1 MNEIEIVV
9 RKFKSSSKPEDRYT
23 SFDYC
28 YNYFLTTEKLGK
40 DIEKSCLTLGFYLAS
55 WGMYRGSSFLLQKS
69 VKYLEPTVDYIADL
83 DRNVWNIDVDKY
95 DEKIIE
101 YIIEVYNEIKTR
113 LIFNGHS
120 DLTLITKILLG
131 VFGFVPA
138 FDNFFC
144 DSFRNIYK
152 GQCGFRR
159 LNKKSLM
166 FIKDFYD
173 KNKII
178 INRLSNE
185 TFTTDFYSG
194 ERTNIKY
201 TKAKII
207 DMYGFTLGLDK
218 QIISKNVHKIKTQ

>member
-113 LIFNGHS
+113 LIF
-120 DLTLITKILLG
+120 
-131 VFGFVPA
+131 
-138 FDNFFC
+138 
-144 DSFRNIYK
+144 R
-152 GQCGFRR
+152 
-159 LNKKSLM
+159 
-166 FIKDFYD
+166 
-173 KNKII
+173 
-178 INRLSNE
+178 
-185 TFTTDFYSG
+185 SG
-194 ERTNIKY
+194 PQK
-201 TKAKII
+201 
-207 DMYGFTLGLDK
+207 LDRCL
-218 QIISKNVHKIKTQ
+218 V